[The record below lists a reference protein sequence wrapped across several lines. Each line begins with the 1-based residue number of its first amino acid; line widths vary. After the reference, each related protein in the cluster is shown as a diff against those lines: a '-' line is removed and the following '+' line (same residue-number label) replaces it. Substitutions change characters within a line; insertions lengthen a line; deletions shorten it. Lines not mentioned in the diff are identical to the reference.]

1 MAIAKFIDYIE
12 KERNYSPHTI
22 KAYAKDLDRFSE
34 YCKDHHA
41 SNIDEIEYPLI
52 RSWIVQLVEQGK
64 THRSINRK
72 ISVLRSYFNFLQRI
86 DQRKTN
92 PLRKHKP
99 SKKAK
104 KFNCHLQKKKL
115 LNF

>member
-12 KERNYSPHTI
+12 RAELPPHTI

-52 RSWIVQLVEQGK
+52 RSWIVQLVEQE
-64 THRSINRK
+64 RPIEALIER
-72 ISVLRSYFNFLQRI
+72 FLYCALILTSSSGLIKENQL
-86 DQRKTN
+86 T
-92 PLRKHKP
+92 
-99 SKKAK
+99 
-104 KFNCHLQKKKL
+104 
-115 LNF
+115 

>member
-72 ISVLRSYFNFLQRI
+72 ISVLRSILTSSSELIKGKPIHLEN
-86 DQRKTN
+86 TN
-92 PLRKHKP
+92 P

-104 KFNCHLQKKKL
+104 SSTAIYRKRNC
-115 LNF
+115 

>member
-1 MAIAKFIDYIE
+1 MAIAKFIDYVK

-52 RSWIVQLVEQGK
+52 RSWIVQLVEQE
-64 THRSINRK
+64 RPIEALIER
-72 ISVLRSYFNFLQRI
+72 FLYCALLTSSSGLI
-86 DQRKTN
+86 KSN
-92 PLRKHKP
+92 P
-99 SKKAK
+99 
-104 KFNCHLQKKKL
+104 
-115 LNF
+115 